1 MADNTENMSY
11 EEAAKELESIIS
23 KLESGEASL
32 DDSIK
37 LYSRGMEL
45 SKYCKEKLDSI
56 VKQISVLSED
66 GSSES
71 DFS

>member
-11 EEAAKELESIIS
+11 EAAAKELEAIIS
-23 KLESGEASL
+23 KLESREVSL

-45 SKYCKEKLDSI
+45 SKYCKDKLDSI
-56 VKQISVLSED
+56 VKQIKILSED
-66 GSSES
+66 GTNES